1 MTGLS
6 STGHLIVLASMI
18 CQIHMGCRYNLQ
30 YYCICLYNT
39 RIPQPTNVHGHV
51 ITGTVL
57 FESASSTRN
66 IYCAGEVLKHKQMYW
81 KPLKCLH
88 HHISMSFRWPTF
100 LDIVYWPGFQNS
112 TFVPRNSVKRACHSG
127 DHNSVSVCHQT
138 HPVTQRIWFF
148 VLVLNIIFKAGS
160 LRDIFSQMLL
170 YCTVTARSELLFKT
184 TFSRSYKEPPSNLLT
199 VQIF

>member
-1 MTGLS
+1 MMQSVRVLSWYGRHGNGCARICICAMTGLS

-18 CQIHMGCRYNLQ
+18 CQIHTGCRYNLQ

-81 KPLKCLH
+81 KPLQCLH
-88 HHISMSFRWPTF
+88 HQYQHVIPVTNLFGYCVLARFSKQYFCTAQQRKKSMSLRGSQLCLSLSPDT
-100 LDIVYWPGFQNS
+100 P
-112 TFVPRNSVKRACHSG
+112 CHAA
-127 DHNSVSVCHQT
+127 N
-138 HPVTQRIWFF
+138 
-148 VLVLNIIFKAGS
+148 LIFCFGTKYN
-160 LRDIFSQMLL
+160 F
-170 YCTVTARSELLFKT
+170 
-184 TFSRSYKEPPSNLLT
+184 
-199 VQIF
+199 